1 MSDTNDLLLAHRVLP
16 DENGRSIGRLGDRID
31 ASSEDLSI
39 AQTTVMEYT
48 NVVLKHD
55 RNQTSSLSRNLGITT
70 IVRKN
75 TSLSLRIIESGLLNC
90 LLRSLDILIPNSI
103 RDLFHDHL
111 ISNSKYLSIT
121 SYSGT

>member
-55 RNQTSSLSRNLGITT
+55 RNQTSSLSRNLVITT

-103 RDLFHDHL
+103 RDLFHYH
-111 ISNSKYLSIT
+111 
-121 SYSGT
+121 